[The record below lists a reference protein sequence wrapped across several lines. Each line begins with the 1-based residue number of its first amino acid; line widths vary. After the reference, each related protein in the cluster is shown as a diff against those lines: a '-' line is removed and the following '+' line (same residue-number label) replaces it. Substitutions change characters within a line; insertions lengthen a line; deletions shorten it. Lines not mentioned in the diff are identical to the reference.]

1 MNKFANK
8 IKELRINNGET
19 QKELAEMLNV
29 KEYIVSNIEQGR
41 TEPAIDII
49 IKLCVIFN
57 ITADELL
64 EIDTNEKRRDVHINY
79 NNSTHNGNI
88 NI

>member
-1 MNKFANK
+1 MRNIAKK
-8 IKELRINNGET
+8 IKILRITKDLT